1 MILVIMNGLTLEHAI
16 RQTRQHYNIRFTSKK
31 DGSDFR
37 IPQME
42 WDSEKK
48 IFINLEK
55 LGMDEFISYPV
66 DGSGQMRSWKWSIE
80 TFNQSK
86 ETELQVRL
94 DTNKQPAVYMKARM
108 KSSGML
114 PLTWWDKTEYSAT
127 AYGTNLLSKILGER
141 KKFDYPKSLYAV
153 IDCVKVASD
162 NPNAIVLDFF
172 CWQWND
178 RTCSCAT

>member
-94 DTNKQPAVYMKARM
+94 DTNKQPAV
-108 KSSGML
+108 
-114 PLTWWDKTEYSAT
+114 
-127 AYGTNLLSKILGER
+127 I
-141 KKFDYPKSLYAV
+141 
-153 IDCVKVASD
+153 
-162 NPNAIVLDFF
+162 
-172 CWQWND
+172 
-178 RTCSCAT
+178 